1 MGECRI
7 PLRVLTSVLD
17 LAIVNGT
24 VVDGTGSEPL
34 QADIGISDGRVVTIK
49 PWGTLS
55 QAARRI
61 DASGMIVTPGFVD
74 PHTHMDAQLWWDP
87 SGVPSVLHGVTSIAI
102 GSCGFGVAPCRP
114 GTEDYVLR
122 SLESVEEIP
131 YEATRSGVPMKWGS
145 WLEFFE
151 GLGTL
156 DLGVNVAGFVPHSA
170 LRAAILSDDSRSAPA
185 SPAERRL
192 MVDALEEALDGGAV
206 GLSSS
211 KGSNHVD
218 GNGRPVPSRA
228 ADAEEYEDLVGA
240 CAGRIWQINL
250 RAKADASDRGI
261 RAALDELDTYLAWSE
276 AADATLTWTP
286 LVAPPGDD
294 RAWRALLSYT
304 EGNASRLKAQTSAQ
318 AISAAIR
325 FDGASQAA
333 LIDGWGEPF
342 AGYGGLSPRQ
352 RRDVVADREFRAA
365 LKASPPDPAR
375 STSPCYDRWRFLISP
390 SCPECVGSTISS
402 YAEQLGSHPV
412 DAMCDLALAD
422 DLRTVIEAPLS
433 NTDED
438 AVRALS
444 TSDATI
450 FGIGDAGAH
459 VTSITNY
466 TYPTHVLASM
476 VRDKGWMSLPKAV
489 WRLCAQP
496 ASVLHLRERGV
507 IAEGKP
513 ADLCVIDLE
522 HLGVGPAELVSDL
535 PAGARRAHRAA
546 NGYRAVIVNGVIT
559 VEYDALTSARAGELI
574 RV

>member
-1 MGECRI
+1 M
-7 PLRVLTSVLD
+7 LD

-24 VVDGTGSEPL
+24 VVDGTGSEPV
-34 QADIGISDGRVVTIK
+34 QADVGVSDGRVAMLR
-49 PWGTLS
+49 PRGALP
-55 QAARRI
+55 QATRNV

-87 SGVPSVLHGVTSIAI
+87 SGAPSVLHGVTSIAI

-114 GTEDYVLR
+114 GTEEYVLR

-131 YEATRSGVPMKWGS
+131 YEATRSGVPMKWGG

-170 LRAAILSDDSRSAPA
+170 LRAAILPDDSRSAPA
-185 SPAERRL
+185 SPEERRL
-192 MVDALEEALDGGAV
+192 MVDALEQALDGGAL

-211 KGSNHVD
+211 QGSNHVD
-218 GNGRPVPSRA
+218 GDGRPVPSRA
-228 ADAEEYEDLVGA
+228 ADAEEYQDLVAA
-240 CAGRIWQINL
+240 CAGRLWQLNL
-250 RAKADASDRGI
+250 RAKADASDAGI
-261 RAALDELDTYLAWSE
+261 RAALGELETYLAWSE
-276 AADATLTWTP
+276 AANTTLTWTP

-294 RAWRALLSYT
+294 RAWRALLAYT
-304 EGNASRLKAQTSAQ
+304 EGNASRLVAQTSAQ
-318 AISAAIR
+318 PISAAIR

-333 LIDGWGEPF
+333 LIDGWGKPF
-342 AGYGGLSPRQ
+342 AGYGGFTPRQ
-352 RRDVVADREFRAA
+352 RRDVVADRAFRAA
-365 LKASPPDPAR
+365 LKASPSDPAR
-375 STSPCYDRWRFLISP
+375 STAPCYERWRFLISP

-402 YAEQLGSHPV
+402 YADQLGCHPV

-422 DLRTVIEAPLS
+422 DLQTVIEAPLS
-433 NTDED
+433 NTDQG
-438 AVRALS
+438 AVRVLS

-466 TYPTHVLASM
+466 TYPTYVLAFM
-476 VRDKGWMSLPKAV
+476 VRDKRWMSLSKAV

-496 ASVLHLRERGV
+496 ASVLRLPDRGV
-507 IAEGKP
+507 IAEGNP

-522 HLGVGPAELVSDL
+522 HLDIGPAELVSDL
-535 PAGARRAHRAA
+535 PGGARRAHRAA
-546 NGYRAVIVNGVIT
+546 NGYRAVIVNGVVT
-559 VEYDALTSARAGELI
+559 VEDDALTLARAGELI

>member
-1 MGECRI
+1 M
-7 PLRVLTSVLD
+7 LD
-17 LAIVNGT
+17 LSVVNGT
-24 VVDGTGSEPL
+24 VVDGTGSDPVP
-34 QADIGISDGRVVTIK
+34 ADVGVSGGRIAVVGPRGSLPESAQTV
-49 PWGTLS
+49 
-55 QAARRI
+55 
-61 DASGMIVTPGFVD
+61 DASGMVVTPGFVD
-74 PHTHMDAQLWWDP
+74 PHTHMDAQLWWDA

-114 GTEDYVLR
+114 GTEEYVLR

-131 YEATRSGVPMKWGS
+131 YEATRVGVPMKWGS

-151 GLGTL
+151 GLGRL
-156 DLGVNVAGFVPHSA
+156 ELGVNVAGFVPHSA
-170 LRAAILSDDSRSAPA
+170 LRAAVLPEHSRSGPA
-185 SPAERRL
+185 SAKQRGR
-192 MVDALEEALDGGAV
+192 MVDALAEALDGGAL

-218 GNGRPVPSRA
+218 GNGSPVPSRA
-228 ADAEEYEDLVGA
+228 ASPEEYQDLVGA

-250 RAKADASDRGI
+250 RAKADASDAGM
-261 RAALDELDTYLAWSE
+261 RAALEELETYVSWSQ

-294 RAWRALLSYT
+294 LAWRALLKYS
-304 EGNASRLKAQTSAQ
+304 EANASRLVAQTSAQ

-333 LIDGWGEPF
+333 LIDGWGKPF
-342 AGYGGLSPRQ
+342 AGYGGLTMQQ
-352 RRDVVADREFRAA
+352 RRELVGDRAFREA
-365 LKASPPDPAR
+365 LKASPPNPAR
-375 STSPCYDRWRFLISP
+375 STAPCYDRWRFVISP
-390 SCPECVGSTISS
+390 SCPDCVGSTISS

-422 DLRTVIEAPLS
+422 GLRTVIEAPLS
-433 NTDED
+433 NVDEE
-438 AVRALS
+438 AVRTLV
-444 TSDATI
+444 TSDATM

-476 VRDKGWMSLPKAV
+476 FRDKGWMSLPKAV
-489 WRLCAQP
+489 WRLTAQP
-496 ASVLHLRERGV
+496 AAVLGFADRGTV
-507 IAEGKP
+507 SEGKR
-513 ADLCVIDLE
+513 ADLCVVDLE
-522 HLGVGPAELVSDL
+522 HLEIGAAELVSDL

-546 NGYRAVIVNGVIT
+546 HGYRAVIVNGAVT
-559 VEYDALTSARAGELI
+559 VENDALTPARAGELI